1 MAALAGGLIAMSDS
15 RKHIL
20 FVDEEAAIQRDVA
33 RILSVG
39 APDPRLTCA
48 SDGAE
53 ALRALERGRVDLLIT
68 SLAMPVIDGV
78 ELLRHLANRRVT
90 LPVIVIAERGPAS
103 TETRTPAGC
112 RVEYLREPLD
122 R

>member
-1 MAALAGGLIAMSDS
+1 MGDS
-15 RKHIL
+15 QRHIL
-20 FVDEEAAIQRDVA
+20 FVDEEAAVQRDVA
-33 RILSVG
+33 RSISVG
-39 APDPRLTCA
+39 APDVRLTCA

-78 ELLRHLANRRVT
+78 ELLRHLANRRVS